1 MKVRMEENSLRLRL
15 KQKEVEAFSH
25 KGEISSSTRF
35 DLQAGSFISFVLRRD
50 TTVEDIRAEFEH
62 NEIRV
67 LVPAVLADR
76 WIGSDEEGFDVQMP
90 IGENQ
95 TLYILVEKD
104 FRCLHKGPDHKEDI
118 DSFPHPMEG
127 NKKIDCN

>member
-1 MKVRMEENSLRLRL
+1 MEENSLRLRL

-25 KGEISSSTRF
+25 KGEISSSTRLGLHP
-35 DLQAGSFISFVLRRD
+35 DSFISFVLRRD
-50 TTVEDIRAEFEH
+50 STAQVVRVEFEKK
-62 NEIRV
+62 EIKV

-76 WIGSDEEGFDVQMP
+76 WIGSNEEGFDVQMP
-90 IGENQ
+90 VGENQ
-95 TLYILVEKD
+95 ILYILVEKD